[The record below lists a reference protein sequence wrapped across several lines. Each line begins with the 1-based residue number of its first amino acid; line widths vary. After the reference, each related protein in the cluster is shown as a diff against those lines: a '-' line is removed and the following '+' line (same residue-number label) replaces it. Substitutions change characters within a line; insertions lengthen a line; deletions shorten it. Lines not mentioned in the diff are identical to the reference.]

1 MSRLEKR
8 IVRGSRTD
16 LNLSLSHQHN
26 PATDPKYML
35 AVITSAIVNAPPP
48 PAVIGLL
55 NRLAGKKHRSLFY
68 RGTKETMVPLF
79 EQGLDGKAQKQK
91 YIVGARNWCAVTYQD
106 ASGELEF
113 DLRVEQAKGAGKT
126 KSYAVRAPP
135 PKWEAKKEHTG
146 KLHMKDFEAKVS
158 HRFSSAE
165 GKPGKESYVKDPAA
179 AAVVHPT
186 KA

>member
-1 MSRLEKR
+1 
-8 IVRGSRTD
+8 
-16 LNLSLSHQHN
+16 
-26 PATDPKYML
+26 ML

-48 PAVIGLL
+48 PPVIGLL
-55 NRLAGKKHRSLFY
+55 NRLASKKHRSLFY

-79 EQGLDGKAQKQK
+79 EQGLDGKPQKQK

-113 DLRVEQAKGAGKT
+113 DLRVEEAKGAGKT

-135 PKWEAKKEHTG
+135 PRWEAKKEHTG
-146 KLHMKDFEAKVS
+146 MLHLKDFESRIDAKI
-158 HRFSSAE
+158 SSRRSGGKAE
-165 GKPGKESYVKDPAA
+165 YVKDPAA